1 MVANAIRAMGYE
13 ALPMVDVYTDG
24 RDLRLPDSD
33 WIRRADREGWVAISK
48 DNAIPRDHTDMLEA
62 TTLRLFLIPNANL
75 PGTEIVGRLVTNWD
89 AILRR
94 AATSG
99 PYAYAVMPKQLQK
112 RWP

>member
-1 MVANAIRAMGYE
+1 MGCT
-13 ALPMVDVYTDG
+13 ALPMADVYTDG
-24 RDLRLPDSD
+24 RDLRLPDFE

-48 DNAIPRDHTDMLEA
+48 DNMISRDHAETLAA
-62 TTLRLFLIPNANL
+62 TTLRLFLIPNANI
-75 PGTEIVGRLVTNWD
+75 PGAEIVRRLMDNWE

-99 PYAYAVMPKQLQK
+99 PYAYAVLPQTLAR